1 MSLSLWL
8 TLAYF
13 LVLIP
18 LCLRARA
25 ASQSDEA
32 EDHYLANRSLGF
44 FVLFFTL
51 YATAFSGNTLVGYS
65 GQTYLHG
72 FHWVLTVGLWAAI
85 AASFH
90 FLVPK
95 LRPLSVQ
102 HKFVTPGD
110 WIRFRFQK
118 DRTVLL
124 LRKLLAICLC
134 LTMANFLFAQL
145 KAAGEIMEVI
155 TDGAISYT
163 LGVLV
168 FALVILIYD
177 SIGGLRAVAWTDVFQ
192 GLTMFTGSVFLI
204 VWIVENSGGFTAL
217 GNSVSQLRPETV
229 AVPDSSM
236 QIRWLS
242 TMLLGALSVV
252 VYPQTLQRVF
262 ASSNTSTLNKSIGAL
277 GVIGLFTNLVVL
289 LVGWCA
295 ISLFAHTEVSN
306 VDQVLPMLL
315 EQWASSSLLNGFAA
329 SVVLL
334 AILAAI
340 MSTADS
346 VLLSLVSM
354 LRHDIPDHSQR
365 QGLRQDYVIA
375 VLVMVAITLCAL
387 NRNITLWRLIVIKLE
402 LLVQCFPAFVITLH
416 LQKIRS
422 GAVLC
427 GLITGVV
434 FLLTAISLGIKNLW
448 GVNTGLIALAANLTV
463 LALVSV
469 FQSKFS
475 TPHHS
480 KHRL

>member
-13 LVLIP
+13 MVLIP
-18 LCLRARA
+18 LCFSARK

-32 EDHYLANRSLGF
+32 EDHYLASRSLGF

-51 YATAFSGNTLVGYS
+51 YATAFSGNTLVGYT

-102 HKFVTPGD
+102 HQFVTPGD

-124 LRKLLAICLC
+124 LRRLLAICLC

-155 TDGAISYT
+155 TGEAIPYT
-163 LGVLV
+163 VGVIL
-168 FALVILIYD
+168 FALVILLYD

-192 GLTMFTGSVFLI
+192 GLMMFTGSIFLI
-204 VWIVENSGGFTAL
+204 IWMIENSGGFTAL
-217 GNSVSQLRPETV
+217 GDSVSQLRPETV
-229 AVPDSSM
+229 AVPDSST

-242 TMLLGALSVV
+242 IMLLGALSVV

-262 ASSNTSTLNKSIGAL
+262 ASSNTRTLNKSIGAL
-277 GVIGLFTNLVVL
+277 SVIGLFTNLVVL

-295 ISLFAHTEVSN
+295 ISLFANTEISN

-315 EQWASSSLLNGFAA
+315 EQWATSSLWNGFAA
-329 SVVLL
+329 SIVLL

-354 LRHDIPDHSQR
+354 LRHDIPHHSDR
-365 QGLRQDYVIA
+365 QGLRKDYFIA
-375 VLVMVAITLCAL
+375 VGVMAVITLCAL
-387 NRNITLWRLIVIKLE
+387 NRDITLWRLIVIKLE
-402 LLVQCFPAFVITLH
+402 LLVQCFPAFVIALH
-416 LQKIRS
+416 LPKIRS
-422 GAVLC
+422 GAVLS

-434 FLLTAISLGIKNLW
+434 ILLTAISLGMKNLW
-448 GVNTGLIALAANLTV
+448 GINAGLIALAVNLMV
-463 LALVSV
+463 LTLVFL
-469 FQSKFS
+469 FQSRAS
-475 TPHHS
+475 GHYPS
-480 KHRL
+480 EPRL